1 MQLGNLHPLF
11 VHLPIG
17 ILILAFLMEL
27 YYKNRPDPKDN
38 GTVLFALGI
47 GSLSALFSVASGWFL
62 GDGGGYDETLLF
74 NHRWIAVAFA
84 VGSLLLYFLKKS
96 NGKQAQRAYFPA
108 FIVVLVL
115 LTLTGHYGGSLTHG
129 EDFLFQEEYEKP
141 VIEDVGKAMVF
152 SEIVQPVLQQKC
164 VSCHN
169 QGKSKGEL
177 LLTSKKELLA
187 GGESGSLFDSL
198 EVQQT
203 SRFMHHL
210 KLPIEDEA
218 HMPPKGKVQL
228 TSDEMQLLEWW
239 VQNQNCFDCVTKDL
253 PRTAKLDAI
262 LASLEKDTSTRALI
276 AENVDEVPL
285 EFIALL
291 AQNKMSAQLVAEN
304 MPLISVNFM
313 KRKDVSEA
321 DFDLLKK
328 YKKNVVG
335 MNLGYTNFN
344 DTLVK
349 QLKPFKNLTKL
360 QLQQTDISNETVEQL
375 AKFDNLEF
383 INLFGTELD
392 DSALETLAKYPNLK
406 TLFIWRTKMTEEG
419 ILAFKGQSDNVRVQG
434 QIADSVFAASS
445 LSPPT
450 ILADNEIFKDSVEVS
465 IEQFFEGA
473 KVYYVA
479 ENAKNDTL
487 PKEYAGPFYLNETTT
502 LKAYATLED
511 WEPSEPSFA
520 NFLKSK
526 AQISEVSLVRAPHPK
541 YAAKGGK
548 TLMDLRR
555 GTTNFVDGNW
565 LGFEAQHMTATIE
578 FKEQTVVSNVSVG
591 SLSIPNNW
599 IFFPVG
605 YTVWG
610 SEDGNTFSK
619 IKTVKVGIQK
629 PSVIIERKA
638 YNIDF
643 DPRPLKKVRL
653 LVESPLKNP
662 DWHAVPGG
670 NSFIFLDELVFN

>member
-17 ILILAFLMEL
+17 ILIMAFLMEL
-27 YYKNRPDPKDN
+27 YYKNRPAPKDN

-47 GSLSALFSVASGWFL
+47 GTLSALFSVASGWFL
-62 GDGGGYDETLLF
+62 GDGGGYDESLLF
-74 NHRWIAVAFA
+74 NHKWIAVAFA
-84 VGSLLLYFLKKS
+84 VGSLLLFFLKKS
-96 NGKQAQRAYFPA
+96 SGKQAQRAYFPV

-129 EDFLFQEEYEKP
+129 EDFLFQEEYEDP
-141 VIEDVGKAMVF
+141 VIEDVDKAMVF
-152 SEIVQPVLQQKC
+152 SDIVQPIMQKKC

-177 LLTSKKELLA
+177 LLTSQKELLA
-187 GGESGSLFDSL
+187 GGESGMLFDSL
-198 EVQQT
+198 EVEKT
-203 SRFMHHL
+203 TRFMHHL
-210 KLPIEDEA
+210 KLPIEDED

-228 TSDEMQLLEWW
+228 TSDELQLLEWW
-239 VQNQNCFDCVTKDL
+239 VQNQNCFDCVTKEL
-253 PRTAKLDAI
+253 PRSEKLESI

-285 EFIALL
+285 EYIASL
-291 AQNKMSAQLVAEN
+291 AKNKMSAQLVAEN

-328 YKKNVVG
+328 YKKNIVEL
-335 MNLGYTNFN
+335 NLGYTNFN

-349 QLKPFKNLTKL
+349 QLKPFKNLTKI
-360 QLQQTDISNETVEQL
+360 QLQHTNISNETIKRL
-375 AKFDNLEF
+375 AKFDYLESLNLY
-383 INLFGTELD
+383 GTILD
-392 DSALETLAKYPNLK
+392 DAALQTLAEFPNLK
-406 TLFIWRTKMTEEG
+406 TIFIWRTEMTKDG
-419 ILAFKGQSDNVRVQG
+419 ILAFKDEHNDVMVQG

-473 KVYYVA
+473 KVYYVT
-479 ENAKNDTL
+479 ENAKNDTI
-487 PKEYAGPFYLNETTT
+487 PKEYTGPFYLNETTT
-502 LKAYATLED
+502 IKAYASLEG
-511 WEPSEPSFA
+511 WEPSEPSFV
-520 NFLKSK
+520 NFLKSQ
-526 AQISEVSLVRAPHPK
+526 AQISNVSLARSPHPK
-541 YAAKGGK
+541 YQAKGGR
-548 TLMDLRR
+548 TLMDLKR

-565 LGFEAQHMTATIE
+565 VGFEAQHMTATIE
-578 FKEQTVVSNVSVG
+578 FKEKTMVSNVSVG

-610 SEDGNTFSK
+610 STDGNTFSK
-619 IKTVKVGIQK
+619 IKSVKLGIQK

-638 YNIDF
+638 YNINF
-643 DPRPLKKVRL
+643 DPIALKKVRL
-653 LVESPLKNP
+653 LVESPIKNP